1 MLHNIMVFKLEIVKM
16 LGFFFQTKPTI
27 TEMSDPVYLDKPWRK
42 FPEFDAEV

>member
-1 MLHNIMVFKLEIVKM
+1 MLHNIMMFKLEIVKM
-16 LGFFFQTKPTI
+16 LGFFFQTKSTI

>member
-1 MLHNIMVFKLEIVKM
+1 MMFKLEIYKHTR
-16 LGFFFQTKPTI
+16 FFQTKPTI